1 MYYTTLAKNTML
13 NALTI
18 NRMSLHTGNPGTDG
32 TANVYSGGGY
42 TYQAATFATAFDGKR
57 QLSAA
62 VVFQGTPSDTVAWV
76 GFWNS
81 NTFRGAA
88 ALDAGG
94 DNAFDAATGLLA
106 LLPEDTYY
114 SIDECD

>member
-1 MYYTTLAKNTML
+1 MYYTDAAKNTML

-18 NRMSLHTGNPGTDG
+18 NRLSLHTGNPGAAGTD
-32 TANVYSGGGY
+32 NVYSGGGY
-42 TYQAATFATAFDGKR
+42 TYQAATFAAASAGR
-57 QLSAA
+57 RALSSA
-62 VVFQGTPSDTVAWV
+62 VVFQGTPSDVVAWV

-81 NTFRGAA
+81 STFRGAA

-106 LLPEDTYY
+106 LLPADTYY
-114 SIDECD
+114 AIDECA